1 MSAPANS
8 RTFTT
13 HQKTSESSS
22 LERREMI
29 GNLILTGIKAIANFH
44 ILSHAVKLVGKF
56 VKATA
61 HSNFGL
67 IGLDRVASWLGL
79 G

>member
-1 MSAPANS
+1 
-8 RTFTT
+8 
-13 HQKTSESSS
+13 
-22 LERREMI
+22 MI

-67 IGLDRVASWLGL
+67 IGLDRLASWLGL